1 VSSKI
6 KKGDKKIINAWVFYD
21 WANSVYPLVITST
34 LFPIYYEKVTPLEVE
49 ILGRTFVNTELYSYV
64 GALSFLLVAIFSPL
78 LSGIADYSGS
88 KKRFLQ
94 FFCYL
99 GSIACM
105 GLYWFNAEYLTFS
118 LFIFLL
124 ASIGYWSSLVFYNA
138 YLPEIAEPDEQ
149 NNVSARGFA
158 MGYLG
163 SSILLILILVAIMK
177 FEMPAKFG
185 FLLTGFWWITFSQYT
200 YIIIPSNLFNKKPT
214 GKRYILS
221 GYREINKVWNEL
233 KTQSVL
239 KRFLIAFFFFSM
251 GVQTVLFM
259 AALFATQEIKNL
271 PEGGLI
277 IVILIIQFVAIIGAY
292 LFSWLGKK
300 TNNILSLN
308 AAILIWIV
316 CCVSAYKIENA
327 LPFYFL
333 AAGVGLVMGGI
344 QSLSRSTYSQLL
356 PETQDHASYFSFYD
370 ATEKI
375 AYVVGTFSFGYI
387 NGITGSMRDSI
398 LALISFFITGFIL
411 LAFIKRKS
419 EKLQ

>member
-1 VSSKI
+1 MSSKI

>member
-1 VSSKI
+1 MNSKI
-6 KKGDKKIINAWVFYD
+6 KKGDNKVIRAWVFYD

-34 LFPIYYEKVTPLEVE
+34 LFPIYYEKVTPHEVE
-49 ILGRTFVNTELYSYV
+49 IMGRNFINTELYSYV

-94 FFCYL
+94 FFCYM

-105 GLYWFNAEYLTFS
+105 GLFWFNANYLAIS
-118 LFIFLL
+118 LFVFLL

-138 YLPEIAEPDEQ
+138 YLPEIAEPEYQ
-149 NNVSARGFA
+149 NNISARGFA

-177 FEMPAKFG
+177 FDMPAQYG
-185 FLLTGFWWITFSQYT
+185 FIFTGLWWMGFSQYT
-200 YIIIPSNLFNKKPT
+200 YMVIPNNVFNKKPV
-214 GKRYILS
+214 GKQYLLS
-221 GYREINKVWNEL
+221 GYKEINKVWKEL
-233 KTQSVL
+233 KSQPLL
-239 KRFLIAFFFFSM
+239 KRFLIAFFFYSM

-259 AALFATQEIKNL
+259 AALFASQEIKDL

-277 IVILIIQFVAIIGAY
+277 VVILIIQFIAIVGAF

-300 TNNILSLN
+300 FNNILSLST
-308 AAILIWIV
+308 AIVIWII
-316 CCVSAYKIENA
+316 CCLTAYKIERA

-344 QSLSRSTYSQLL
+344 QSLSRATYSQIL
-356 PETQDHASYFSFYD
+356 PETQDHASYFSFFD
-370 ATEKI
+370 ASEKI
-375 AYVVGTFSFGYI
+375 AYVIGTFFFGYI
-387 NGITGSMRDSI
+387 NGITGSMRDSV
-398 LALISFFITGFIL
+398 LALISFFSAGLFFL
-411 LAFIKRKS
+411 FFVKIKKN
-419 EKLQ
+419 